1 MAIVERATE
10 LSQQG
15 VPISVAHK
23 MADSALNLN
32 PQLWNFLIGAINFAY
47 KDSKSTEAAIADG
60 RMQKICVD
68 ALMGRWLSNSNQ
80 LHRSPQDRR
89 IGM

>member
-1 MAIVERATE
+1 MCQSYMAIVERATE

-68 ALMGRWLSNSNQ
+68 ALMGR
-80 LHRSPQDRR
+80 
-89 IGM
+89 